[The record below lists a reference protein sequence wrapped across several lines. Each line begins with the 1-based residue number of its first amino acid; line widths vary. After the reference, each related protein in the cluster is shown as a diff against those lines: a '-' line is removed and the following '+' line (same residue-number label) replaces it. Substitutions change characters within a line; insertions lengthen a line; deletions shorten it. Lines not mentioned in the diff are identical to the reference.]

1 MSATLWL
8 VNPDNQRLKKRG
20 WTLVALLILAAGS
33 LVPRSSWAGPC
44 WPAVSA
50 SSRDVAGSAWGGTS
64 VWDISSLLGST
75 TSVTDTMS
83 VNWAGYMACPMV
95 LWYSQ
100 GQVYYLS
107 PIGNGFFVKF
117 TDENSGGQ
125 QWIKFTSRL
134 DESGRKD
141 INDLDIKSYP
151 VESLM
156 PLGYTLSAEL
166 VDESAVNITTPNFGI
181 TTTGSFTIPVATA
194 ATKSTLKELD
204 AQLAF
209 VSANWS
215 GSNWIAYQYVTV
227 TYKPPI
233 TTCTV
238 PDQLLTLPK
247 VSLHDLRNGNSGD
260 TSFSIPVNC
269 SGNVANN
276 ATRAVNIRLYS
287 PDIVDGANA
296 IIRNRA
302 STSNGVGFQLFNPT
316 TNVLRFTDVPD
327 SASTSLWAVAK
338 GGALPEGDTMV
349 IGARYKIF
357 NAGNV
362 SGGSVVGTVIAYAE
376 YD

>member
-1 MSATLWL
+1 MSATLWR
-8 VNPDNQRLKKRG
+8 VNPDNQRLRKIG
-20 WTLVALLILAAGS
+20 WIQAALLLLAGS
-33 LVPRSSWAGPC
+33 LVPRLSWAGSC

-50 SSRDVAGSAWGGTS
+50 SSQVAASSAWRGTS
-64 VWDISSLLGST
+64 AWDISSLLGST
-75 TSVTDTMS
+75 TSVTNTMS
-83 VNWAGYMACPMV
+83 VNWTGYMACPTV
-95 LWYSQ
+95 LWYSE

-107 PIGNGFFVKF
+107 PIGNGFFVRF
-117 TDENSGGQ
+117 TDENSGSQ
-125 QWIKFTSRL
+125 QWVKFTSRL
-134 DESGRKD
+134 DENGRKN
-141 INDLDIKSYP
+141 IAGLNPISYP
-151 VESLM
+151 VESLI

-166 VDESAVNITTPNFGI
+166 VDGGAINIAMPNIGV

-209 VSANWS
+209 NSAKWP
-215 GSNWIAYQYVTV
+215 GSNWITYQYVTV
-227 TYKPPI
+227 TYKPPV
-233 TTCTV
+233 TTCSV
-238 PDQLLTLPK
+238 PDQLLTLPN

-260 TSFSIPVNC
+260 TNFSIPVNC

-287 PDIVDGANA
+287 PDIVEGTNA

-316 TNVLRFTDVPD
+316 TNVLRFTDAPD